1 MTMKK
6 RRHTEVKIPYLTQS
20 GVVALLGLPNAGKS
34 TLLNRLVGLK
44 LAAVTA
50 KPQTTRS
57 RILGIVNH
65 GSAQLLLVDTPGIHE
80 STRLLNR
87 HLNEIAHSVLDD
99 CDLAVLLVDA
109 TEGWKSEHS
118 AILERLQGRHVQV
131 LVVGTKADRASA
143 EVAPWPSEIAD
154 CVAATLCV
162 SAKTGQGIEAL
173 LDLIAA
179 KLPPAPHLY
188 GEEEVTDRSLRFL
201 AAEAVREAAFE
212 YLDQELP
219 YEIGVEIVG
228 FDEKRADLTKIRAD
242 LIVQRDSQKR
252 IVVGSGGEQIK
263 RIGIRARQ
271 EIEALLEK
279 KVHLELWVK
288 VEPGWH
294 KKKKRIEALGY
305 H

>member
-1 MTMKK
+1 MKK
-6 RRHTEVKIPYLTQS
+6 RTRRDYPEIPYSTRS

-65 GSAQLLLVDTPGIHE
+65 DDAQLLLVDTPGIH
-80 STRLLNR
+80 SSARVLNQQM
-87 HLNEIAHSVLDD
+87 NAVAQSVLED

-109 TEGWKSEHS
+109 SAGWGSEPA
-118 AILERLQGRHVQV
+118 AILENLSARHVSV
-131 LVVGTKADRASA
+131 LLVATKTDLTRAT
-143 EVAPWPSEIAD
+143 EAPWPAD
-154 CVAATLCV
+154 AAARAVATCRI
-162 SAKTGQGIEAL
+162 SAKTGEGIEVL

-179 KLPPAPHLY
+179 HLPTAPHLY
-188 GEEEVTDRSLRFL
+188 GEEEVTDRPLRFL

-212 YLDQELP
+212 CLEQELP
-219 YEIGVEIVG
+219 YELGVEIVS
-228 FDEKRADLTKIRAD
+228 FDEKREDLTKIRAD
-242 LIVQRDSQKR
+242 LIVQRESQKR
-252 IVVGSGGEQIK
+252 IVIGSGGQQIK
-263 RIGIRARQ
+263 QIGVRARQ
-271 EIEALLEK
+271 EIEALLDK

-294 KKKKRIEALGY
+294 KKKKRIESLGY
-305 H
+305 Y

>member
-1 MTMKK
+1 MTKK
-6 RRHTEVKIPYLTQS
+6 RRLEEIKIPYTTRS

-65 GSAQLLLVDTPGIHE
+65 GSAQILLVDTPGIHT
-80 STRLLNR
+80 STRMLNH
-87 HLNEIAHSVLDD
+87 HLNEIANSVLED

-109 TEGWKSEHS
+109 SEGWGPEHA
-118 AILERLQGRHVQV
+118 AIFERLQSRHASV

-143 EVAPWPSEIAD
+143 KTSPWPSEIAEQA
-154 CVAATLCV
+154 AATLCV

-173 LDLIAA
+173 LDLIAD

-188 GEEEVTDRSLRFL
+188 GTEEVTDRSLRFL

-212 YLDQELP
+212 CLEQELP
-219 YEIGVEIVG
+219 YEIGVEILS
-228 FDEKRADLTKIRAD
+228 FDEKRDDLTKIRAD

-288 VEPGWH
+288 IEPGWH

-305 H
+305 Y